1 MADRTQPAKAGS
13 FVRVNNVAG
22 TPDRI
27 DNVIKFMQKVLPTIK
42 VQKGCRARLMN
53 VDRMTGRSPVPT
65 VWDTLADLEA
75 SEPSVSG
82 MRRDPADAAGA
93 TDVKVEIF
101 ETAFAETKQT
111 ARV

>member
-1 MADRTQPAKAGS
+1 
-13 FVRVNNVAG
+13 
-22 TPDRI
+22 
-27 DNVIKFMQKVLPTIK
+27 
-42 VQKGCRARLMN
+42 
-53 VDRMTGRSPVPT
+53 
-65 VWDTLADLEA
+65 
-75 SEPSVSG
+75 